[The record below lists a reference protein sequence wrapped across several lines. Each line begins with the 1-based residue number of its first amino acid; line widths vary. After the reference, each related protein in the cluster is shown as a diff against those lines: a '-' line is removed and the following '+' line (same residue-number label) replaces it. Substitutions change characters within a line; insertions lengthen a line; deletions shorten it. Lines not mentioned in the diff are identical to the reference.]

1 MRNTLT
7 IGVLALAVIV
17 IGAFVF
23 LRGPNNFS
31 NENSAAAVAVPF
43 TELAHGTQSTIGRRV
58 NYLIASPEQFRELW
72 ELIGA
77 EEPLPDIDF
86 SESAVAAVFA
96 GEKPAAG
103 YDIAVSRVEDAD
115 ARTITITLTEP
126 GSDCVLAQVIT
137 APYQVI
143 KLPGTTLKLVHE
155 DISTTVSCP
164 E

>member
-1 MRNTLT
+1 MRNTLI
-7 IGVLALAVIV
+7 IGGLALVAIV
-17 IGAFVF
+17 IGAFAF
-23 LRGPNNFS
+23 LRDSNNFS
-31 NENSAAAVAVPF
+31 NENRVAAVAVPF
-43 TELAHGTQSTIGRRV
+43 MELAHGAMSTIGRRV
-58 NYLIASPEQFRELW
+58 NYLITSPEQFRELW
-72 ELIGA
+72 EVIGA
-77 EEPLPDIDF
+77 EGPLPDIDF

-115 ARTITITLTEP
+115 ARTITVTLTEP
-126 GSDCVLAQVIT
+126 GGDCVLAQVIT

-143 KLPGTTLKLVHE
+143 KLPGTALKLVHE